1 MPEDET
7 PPRFEEQA
15 AQRELEHLQR
25 AIEETRGR
33 RRRANE
39 AFDSFLK
46 SFDERP
52 PRAAQPAAAPP
63 GPDFT
68 NADAVLRASPPPP
81 SPPSPPPAAATVPL
95 PVPAQVPRG
104 ASEPPP
110 VVAAPPTEA
119 PEIRVIPAAF
129 APPAPDRGRHPY
141 AVPGGI
147 AVALAITI
155 AFVAWR
161 GRSGERTVEDQP
173 SAPVQTAP
181 ALTPAPAPT
190 SGSEQR
196 PAAQLVTSRRVWMRV
211 SVDGATTI
219 EREVAENT
227 TIPLQAT
234 SQIVVRAG
242 DAGAVRVVI
251 GGKDLG
257 PLGPDG
263 QVRTRAYP
271 VEQTR

>member
-1 MPEDET
+1 M
-7 PPRFEEQA
+7 
-15 AQRELEHLQR
+15 
-25 AIEETRGR
+25 R

-52 PRAAQPAAAPP
+52 PGRPVAAAATPSL
-63 GPDFT
+63 DFAST
-68 NADAVLRASPPPP
+68 DAALRRSPPPP
-81 SPPSPPPAAATVPL
+81 PAPPDPSAAQLPREVPRSAPGPRSSVPPPPAAAETRP
-95 PVPAQVPRG
+95 
-104 ASEPPP
+104 
-110 VVAAPPTEA
+110 
-119 PEIRVIPAAF
+119 IPAALSS
-129 APPAPDRGRHPY
+129 PAPGRGRYPY
-141 AVPGGI
+141 AVSGGI
-147 AVALAITI
+147 AAALAITVPLI
-155 AFVAWR
+155 VWL
-161 GRSGERTVEDQP
+161 GRSGEQPGEDHQD
-173 SAPVQTAP
+173 APVQAAP
-181 ALTPAPAPT
+181 AVTPTPAPAPT

-211 SVDGATTI
+211 AVDGATTI
-219 EREVAENT
+219 EREIAENT

-251 GGKDLG
+251 AGKDLG

-271 VEQTR
+271 VGPTR

>member
-1 MPEDET
+1 MPEDEKR
-7 PPRFEEQA
+7 PRFEEQA
-15 AQRELEHLQR
+15 AQRELERLQH
-25 AIEETRGR
+25 AIEETRVR

-52 PRAAQPAAAPP
+52 PNRPVPPAATPSLDFASTDAALRTSPP
-63 GPDFT
+63 
-68 NADAVLRASPPPP
+68 PPPP
-81 SPPSPPPAAATVPL
+81 SPAPPTAQLPPEVARPAAEPRTSVPPPPAAA
-95 PVPAQVPRG
+95 
-104 ASEPPP
+104 
-110 VVAAPPTEA
+110 
-119 PEIRVIPAAF
+119 EIRPIPAAL
-129 APPAPDRGRHPY
+129 ASPAPGRRRYPY
-141 AVPGGI
+141 AASGGI
-147 AVALAITI
+147 AAALAITVGLI
-155 AFVAWR
+155 AWR
-161 GRSGERTVEDQP
+161 GRSAERPIEDRP
-173 SAPVQTAP
+173 DAAVQAAP
-181 ALTPAPAPT
+181 AVTPVPAPT

-211 SVDGATTI
+211 AVDGATTI

-251 GGKDLG
+251 AGKDLG

-263 QVRTRAYP
+263 QVRTRAYAVGP
-271 VEQTR
+271 TR